1 MQNMGTK
8 RNGIIAAGNWII
20 DHIKVIDTY
29 PAQDSLANI
38 KNESFSNGGSPYN
51 ILKNLAKLGASFHLK
66 AIGLVGDDGY
76 GDQIKKD
83 CAEYGIDST
92 SLQILPGTSTSY
104 TDVMTVESSGRR
116 TFFHQRGANAFLDM
130 NHFDFSSAKEKIFHL
145 GYLLLLNALDKI
157 YEDGTSGASR
167 VLKRAC
173 QSGLKTSVDLVSED
187 SDRFQKVVLPALP
200 YIDYLFL
207 NEFEA
212 TRCTGVNLIS
222 DKLEYDSL
230 NKAAT
235 NILDYGVREWVFI
248 HFPKGV
254 FAKSTSGEIIIQG
267 SVNLPRE
274 KVMSAVG
281 AGDALA
287 SGILYAIHEEWNITD
302 ALRLGVCSAASCL
315 QEFSCSAGIM
325 SHQECLKLG
334 DSYSYRQLEKTL
346 SI

>member
-1 MQNMGTK
+1 MQGIGNK

-20 DHIKVIDTY
+20 DHIKVIDIY

-38 KNESFSNGGSPYN
+38 KEESFSNGGSPYN
-51 ILKNLAKLGASFHLK
+51 ILKNLAKLGASFPLK
-66 AIGLVGDDGY
+66 GIGLVGDDDY

-83 CAEYGIDST
+83 CEKYGIDST
-92 SLQILPGTSTSY
+92 MLKVLPQTSTSY

-116 TFFHQRGANAFLDM
+116 TFFHQRGANAFLDIED
-130 NHFDFSSAKEKIFHL
+130 FDFSTAKEKLFHL
-145 GYLLLLNALDKI
+145 GYLLLLDALDKI

-167 VLKRAC
+167 VLKKAC

-187 SDRFQKVVLPALP
+187 SDRFEKVILPALP
-200 YIDYLFL
+200 YIHYLFL

-212 TRCTGVNLIS
+212 ARCTGINLIS
-222 DKLEYDSL
+222 EKPEYAAL
-230 NKAAT
+230 NRAAT

-254 FAKSTSGEIIIQG
+254 FAKSKTGNIMIQG
-267 SVNLPRE
+267 SINLPKE
-274 KVMSAVG
+274 KVMGALG

-287 SGILYAIHEEWNITD
+287 SGILYAIHEEWKIPD

-315 QEFSCSAGIM
+315 QELSCSKGIL
-325 SHQECLKLG
+325 SYKECLKLE
-334 DSYSYRQLEKTL
+334 DTYNYTQLEK
-346 SI
+346 S